1 MDTYLIKLN
10 ETMSVALLVIGGQY
24 GNGTARKKKLEAEGY
39 DYSKIQNCVND
50 LVALIKKYS

>member
-1 MDTYLIKLN
+1 MDAYLINLD
-10 ETMSVALLVIGGQY
+10 ETVSIALLVIAGKY

-39 DYSKIQNCVND
+39 NYTKIQNCVND